1 MLGGGG
7 ANLGRRLGLRK
18 RDLGFGLL
26 RAPGDEFL
34 QPLAG
39 LDIQLLGLSARLG
52 DDGGGV
58 ASASADFFSKLAN
71 SEVAS
76 WRSLAA

>member
-1 MLGGGG
+1 MLRRSG
-7 ANLGRRLGLRK
+7 ANLGRRLGLGE

-26 RAPGDEFL
+26 GAPGDEFL

-52 DDGGGV
+52 DDGGSVRFG
-58 ASASADFFSKLAN
+58 FSRLFLEA
-71 SEVAS
+71 
-76 WRSLAA
+76 RQ